1 MDYFEYGKL
10 DSDVHFFCYCFLQ
23 FLFKKPVGQEFTRKD
38 LKPVAFLVLPY
49 KTVLHAFFL
58 SFILSH
64 WLPIINTISLQQHA
78 RKLEERGSGSNKNRT
93 TFLF

>member
-49 KTVLHAFFL
+49 KTVLHSFVLCFF
-58 SFILSH
+58 FSH
-64 WLPIINTISLQQHA
+64 WLPHYLYNTLQGHI
-78 RKLEERGSGSNKNRT
+78 RKLEE
-93 TFLF
+93 